1 MRIPWSGRGAS
12 RFGRGSPL
20 AGRRKWQ
27 LLLMPAMG
35 VAVICQLSLTGTA
48 GAATAAKTVTTG
60 TIAPNPAGEL
70 DCNGHSPKYGTIRDM
85 AATCTD
91 PVKVVNGKRFRFEDN
106 NAYIGHDEPSVKFI
120 SSTPGSGNTMT
131 YLTKIPADPRKS
143 PTPSGSVTN
152 YGELSVA
159 PWFGLPMCD
168 PLSFPQG
175 ACTPDS
181 DSNNPN
187 AAGDAFMELQ
197 LYPPGYTP
205 FVDSMSCSAT
215 QWCAALNI
223 DSLECSANGACNNN
237 CIEPVN
243 FSYLQTNGVP
253 PGPPNPQ
260 QTNVSTFTPNGNTLK
275 INGGDTL
282 QVSITDPPAGFTT
295 TIRDLTT
302 HQTGFMTASAANGFT
317 DTSMADCSGTPF
329 TFHAEY
335 STAKQQNQVPWAA
348 LEGGVLM
355 QQEIGHAEVCN
366 SVTNKDP
373 FTFTGGS
380 QTYTD
385 PNDFDTCVGGTEG
398 PNATGEGPC
407 NPDTGICQNATTQG
421 PNGPVA
427 CPTNDSN
434 SGALCEF
441 ADGSCFQKGTRTATV
456 NGSPVTESSAA
467 NFCLAGR
474 YQNGDLDFDG
484 TSYLPNTWPDGT
496 ANHPTAF
503 QYAGP
508 FQGNGRPYP
517 QVQFETNVGGSEIL
531 CDTTTGT
538 GCAVPPAGSK
548 FYPFWSLSP
557 QPLALGFHV
566 TSCVWNFG
574 NVLPRT
580 FKTFGKDAEYGTPDV
595 ARFAG
600 TSTSAVLP
608 NPETTGVCAGPK

>member
-1 MRIPWSGRGAS
+1 MIGI
-12 RFGRGSPL
+12 
-20 AGRRKWQ
+20 
-27 LLLMPAMG
+27 
-35 VAVICQLSLTGTA
+35 AVICQLSLTGTA
-48 GAATAAKTVTTG
+48 GAAAAVTTAKAVTTG
-60 TIAPNPAGEL
+60 SIAPNPANEL
-70 DCNGHSPKYGTIRDM
+70 DCNAHSPKYATVRAT
-85 AATCTD
+85 AATCVD
-91 PVKVVNGKRFRFEDN
+91 PVKIVNGKRFRFEDN
-106 NAYIGHDEPSVKFI
+106 ERYIGHDEPSVKFI
-120 SSTPGSGNTMT
+120 SSTPGSGNTMA
-131 YLTKIPADPRKS
+131 YLTRIPVDPRKS

-159 PWFGLPMCD
+159 PWFGLPICD

-181 DSNNPN
+181 DGNNPN
-187 AAGDAFMELQ
+187 GAGSAFMELQ

-205 FVDSMSCSAT
+205 FVDSMSCSKT

-260 QTNVSTFTPNGNTLK
+260 QTDVSTFTPNAHTLK
-275 INGGDTL
+275 INGGDVL
-282 QVSITDPPAGFTT
+282 QVSITDPPQGFTT

-380 QTYTD
+380 QSYTD
-385 PNDFDTCVGGTEG
+385 PNVFDTCNGGTEG
-398 PNATGEGPC
+398 PGAKGEGPC
-407 NPDTGICQNATTQG
+407 DATGLCQNATTQG

-434 SGALCEF
+434 SGAACEF
-441 ADGSCFQKGTRTATV
+441 ADGSCFQQGTRTATI
-456 NGSPVTESSAA
+456 NGAPVTEFSAA

-474 YQNGDLDFDG
+474 FQNGDLDFDG
-484 TSYLPNTWPDGT
+484 TSYQSFTWPDGSR
-496 ANHPTAF
+496 NHPTAF
-503 QYAGP
+503 DYAGP
-508 FQGNGRPYP
+508 FQANGKLYP
-517 QVQFETNVGGSEIL
+517 QIQFETNVGASEAL
-531 CDTTTGT
+531 CNTTTGV
-538 GCAVPPAGSK
+538 GCAVRPAGSK

-557 QPLALGFHV
+557 QHSALGSHV

-574 NVLPRT
+574 NVIPRT
-580 FKTFGKDAEYGTPDV
+580 IQTFGKDAQYGVPDV

-600 TSTSAVLP
+600 TNTSAVMA
-608 NPETTGVCAGPK
+608 NPEGSGRCAGFF